1 MNVDKL
7 LETTARRLDV
17 MAALVLCL
25 ERPDGGPR
33 GVWVDSLSPLSDTLD
48 WSVMGEDTLADA
60 ELMASL
66 MAEEAYDAALTEQWE
81 QQQDWDEE
89 REDRCLD
96 PSFLASDA
104 WKETLHEMEAEDREA
119 EEMFGY

>member
-7 LETTARRLDV
+7 LETTARRLDA
-17 MAALVLCL
+17 MRDEIVLMR
-25 ERPDGGPR
+25 RPDGGPR
-33 GVWVDSLSPLSDTLD
+33 GVWIDALSPLSTTLD
-48 WSVMGEDTLADA
+48 WVDMGEDSLEDA
-60 ELMASL
+60 ELMAHL